1 MKSALFFV
9 SFLLFAL
16 IISCNSNQKD
26 TISSEVYSEYTQK
39 GNEISGKAQGVLLAN
54 VSSAMQEGGPE
65 YAIEFC
71 NLQASS
77 LIDSLSEANNCTIS
91 RVSAKNRNPENDLKN
106 EKEKQLWDHYSEKLN
121 DGNASDTLLQSKN
134 ALVYYK
140 PIKTAMPACLK
151 CHGVPGEDIQ
161 TTTFQKIQELY
172 PNDKATGYDLNEF
185 RGMWKI
191 AFSASE

>member
-1 MKSALFFV
+1 MKSV
-9 SFLLFAL
+9 ISCLLFIVFIL
-16 IISCNSNQKD
+16 IISCNSKQKEK
-26 TISSEVYSEYTQK
+26 ISSEVYSEYAQK

-54 VSSAMQEGGPE
+54 VSSAMQKGGPE

-77 LIDSLSEANNCTIS
+77 LIDSLSKANNCTIS
-91 RVSAKNRNPENDLKN
+91 RVSVKNRNPGNNLKN
-106 EKEKQLWDHYSEKLN
+106 KKERQLWDHYAEKLKS
-121 DGNASDTLLQSKN
+121 GNVSDTLLRSED

-151 CHGVPGEDIQ
+151 CHGAPGEDIQ
-161 TTTFQKIQELY
+161 TATFQKIEELY
-172 PNDKATGYDLNEF
+172 PNDKATGYNLNEF

-191 AFSASE
+191 AFSTQ

>member
-1 MKSALFFV
+1 MKSALFFILI
-9 SFLLFAL
+9 FLFAL
-16 IISCNSNQKD
+16 IISCSSNQNEK
-26 TISSEVYSEYTQK
+26 ISSEVYSEYTQK

-54 VSSAMQEGGPE
+54 VSSAMQKGGPE

-106 EKEKQLWDHYSEKLN
+106 EKEKQLWNHYAEKLN
-121 DGNASDTLLQSKN
+121 DGNASDTLLRSEN

-161 TTTFQKIQELY
+161 TATFRKIQALY

-191 AFSASE
+191 AFSAQE